1 MMTRKTML
9 CLLAAIVLGLTG
21 AQARTA
27 VRLAGEWTFARADN
41 PTAWQHVDIPH
52 SWNAQDGTTPGY
64 YRGAATY
71 RCRFDAPPAGRGD
84 RTFIRFEG
92 VSQDATV
99 WLNGKRLGRHQGAF
113 TAFCFELTKLLKPR
127 GNELRVEVTNAP
139 DSLIM
144 PLEGDF
150 TIFGGIYRP
159 VTLLVLPKV
168 CITPLDYAS
177 TGVYISQTEVSQSNA
192 RLDIKAKVDGAGQHA
207 ALRMRTTVIDP
218 SGKVVAV
225 ADNNQSTTSG
235 GFTELSQQVNIAE
248 PQLWN
253 GIDNPQRY
261 RFVTELMCNG
271 KRVDE
276 LTTEM
281 GLRYFKVDPHKGF
294 FLNGRSYPLHGVN
307 RHQDRQGMG
316 WAITER
322 EHDEDMAIIQE
333 IGANCIRLAH
343 YPHSGYFYEL
353 CDRAGMMVWA
363 EIPYVGRG
371 TQTAA
376 FDANALQQ
384 LTELIRQNYNHESIF
399 CWSLFNELGGPKKPH
414 ELVQLLNDR
423 AHAEDPTRLTVAAV
437 NNDGRP
443 ENDMPDIIA
452 YNTYPG
458 WYWAAPDAMQWA
470 IDWKYSPD
478 RDRAIGISEYGAG
491 ASVKQH
497 DQHITKA
504 PKTDGPYHPEEWQ
517 ATVHEVNYREIVKRP
532 YVWGSFVWN
541 MFDFASAG
549 RHEGDTQG
557 MNDKGLVTYDRQTR
571 KDAFYFYQAN
581 WSKQP
586 MVYITS
592 RRHTPRSEA
601 VTDIKLYTNCP
612 TVTLTVNGQE
622 VPLERGELGV
632 VIAHGVTLQPGNNL
646 ITATAQRDDT
656 LVTDQC
662 NWTLEN

>member
-1 MMTRKTML
+1 M
-9 CLLAAIVLGLTG
+9 VLGVTG
-21 AQARTA
+21 AQAR
-27 VRLAGEWTFARADN
+27 VVVPLKGRWTFARGDN
-41 PTAWQHVDIPH
+41 PTAWQQVDIPH
-52 SWNAQDGTTPGY
+52 SWNAQDGTTPDY
-64 YRGAATY
+64 YRGEAAY
-71 RCRFDAPPAGRGD
+71 RCSFDAPTSGRGD

-92 VSQDATV
+92 VSQEATV

-113 TAFCFELTKLLKPR
+113 TAFSFELTQLLKPR
-127 GNELRVEVTNAP
+127 GNELLVEVTNAP

-159 VTLLVLPKV
+159 VSLMVLPAT
-168 CITPLDYAS
+168 CFTPLDYAS
-177 TGVYISQTEVSQSNA
+177 SGVYISQTDVNDHQA
-192 RLDIKAKVDGAGQHA
+192 RLDIKAKVDTRGATRGLQ
-207 ALRMRTTVIDP
+207 LRTTVLDP
-218 SGKVVAV
+218 QGSQVLQQTQEGAV
-225 ADNNQSTTSG
+225 MVDKFLEIN
-235 GFTELSQQVNIAE
+235 QQVTIDN
-248 PQLWN
+248 PQLWQ

-261 RFVTELMCNG
+261 RFVFELLQDG
-271 KRVDE
+271 KVVDT
-276 LTTEM
+276 LTQHM
-281 GLRYFKVDPHKGF
+281 GLRYYKVDPHRGF
-294 FLNGRSYPLHGVN
+294 FLNGKHHPLRGVN

-343 YPHSGYFYEL
+343 YPHAGYFYNL
-353 CDRAGMMVWA
+353 CDRAGMLVWA
-363 EIPYVGRG
+363 EIPYVGHG
-371 TQTAA
+371 TRSAA

-414 ELVQLLNDR
+414 ELVAMLNDR

-458 WYWAAPDAMQWA
+458 WYWADPDAMQWA
-470 IDWKYSPD
+470 IDWKYKPD
-478 RDRAIGISEYGAG
+478 SDRAIGISEYGAG
-491 ASVKQH
+491 ASVRQH

-517 ATVHEVNYREIVKRP
+517 ATVHEVNYREIAKRP

-549 RHEGDTQG
+549 RHEGDAMG
-557 MNDKGLVTYDRQTR
+557 INDKGLVTYDRRTR
-571 KDAFYFYQAN
+571 KDAFYFYQAQ
-581 WSKQP
+581 WSRQP

-592 RRHTPRSEA
+592 RRHTPRTEA
-601 VTDIKLYTNCP
+601 LTDIKLYTNCP
-612 TVTLTVNGQE
+612 VVSLTVNGRE
-622 VPLERGELGV
+622 VLLEQGELG
-632 VIAHGVTLQPGNNL
+632 IAIARNVTLQPGDNL
-646 ITATAQRDDT
+646 ITATAQRDGT
-656 LVTDQC
+656 TVTDQC
-662 NWTLEN
+662 TWTLEN